1 MKLILFSKKMTKKQR
16 EDISKLL
23 YDLVKLTYTGFIIGS
38 VISPKG
44 LNTLHVI
51 LGISLSM
58 VFFIVG
64 FWFSRKDE

>member
-1 MKLILFSKKMTKKQR
+1 MYFNNMTEKQR

-44 LNTLHVI
+44 LNKLHVI
-51 LGISLSM
+51 LGISISI
-58 VFFIVG
+58 VFFVVG
-64 FWFSRKDE
+64 YWFSRKDE

>member
-1 MKLILFSKKMTKKQR
+1 MTKKQR

-58 VFFIVG
+58 VFLLSVSG
-64 FWFSRKDE
+64 FPERMNNMDPLSLF